1 MGKTRKKTVSA
12 KSPTPSGL
20 SISRSYSTFS
30 CSWSGGY
37 DKYVQ
42 VAKYRNNSPEYA
54 ATGANSTSTT
64 ISVNTNS
71 YYPVTNTILR
81 RVGFYVRGQK
91 KPTTATQT
99 IKKKKYQVTTNW
111 TLSSWSGYKY
121 IDIIPPA
128 APTITVERK
137 GDLYDNEFTINLPNH
152 VNDRGWWATQVQYQH
167 CLRIDKSDTNGSSID
182 SWEPLQTAWIYNS
195 ITQSDTTTF
204 TCRVIESNT
213 VGITNS
219 TNAVRWF
226 RARVAG
232 PGGASA
238 WVYSKVAFKE
248 PYPAIITQA
257 VATDN
262 DRDGCDCTVYWDYQ
276 YSISRPIDTMN
287 VQYAFVYPGGVY
299 TDYVPTNDAT
309 IDESKTYYSVSPQ
322 LVSSPDI
329 DQVWQYYEPTV
340 PLYKP
345 FIDRGIGG
353 SDAPEFVETIKYYM
367 ATEVLSPTSQGLD
380 SYYIPNYGGGYWM
393 YTLTGEPITDKSVLE
408 KVNDAQ
414 YRRDNGIEY
423 VNYITTYTHTTDQ
436 EVNTNITYYTIDEVI
451 NPVEQDIDKYLV
463 MDGIIKYYKSKDIAI
478 DRKKKYYTLDVAP
491 IVTPV
496 IADLPTYYEASSVNY
511 LEPVSEISWQDA
523 PIGSSNSMAVP
534 TPTTGLSTYQA
545 AVGFSIGSKIPKDQ
559 LLYVRV
565 NTVYNSLSTNS
576 KYYRCTD
583 INGEIPNH
591 SSCLSAPTDLTVELR
606 DDNKAYVSATNN
618 SDAYGVRIAVL
629 YIPNMDNED
638 SDAEIIDI
646 LVPDQEGSIGSVV
659 EVPFNY
665 TEGFGIGMYAFIG
678 QYDLSAR
685 INESDSPTSLGYNK
699 YTVSH
704 ILRSDMLS
712 FGGQIPR
719 PPKNV
724 QANYIG
730 DGNVLVTWD
739 WNWKSATAA
748 EVAWSDYSEALDSN
762 SQPTT
767 YEVLSGKHNRLI
779 IRSLET
785 GKNWY
790 FWVRLKKDDNMSVWS
805 NIQSVALTS
814 SPSIPTLSLSKR
826 YITLNDK
833 FTANWTYVSTD
844 GTPQKSAQICLCS
857 MDGSEVSHDKII
869 GSIPNEIQTDPE
881 TQYITF
887 DPISDELNWA
897 EGMDYHLAVQVVSGS
912 GMTSEKWSDP
922 VPISV
927 IAPINC
933 SITESSLTPTDV
945 SEYDPTETYNVGDYV
960 LYRMKDPEDPNK
972 DLMILHVCVEAIEE
986 PELWNSEHWGI
997 DEQKVYLELN
1007 SLPMSVSITPEGNVD
1022 EITMLIERS
1031 QDFFTNRPDESVY
1044 GGYKGEVV
1052 YQDSNIDGEFE
1063 FDQEDLIGY
1072 LDDGAYYYLTARVK
1086 DRFGQTKEVRYEFRV
1101 KWTHQAI
1108 KPTATVVLDE
1118 AHKIN
1123 KITIG
1128 VPELPDGKTQEEWN
1142 AEIAGDV
1149 CDIYRMSADG
1159 FEMLYKDAEF
1169 GKTYVDPYPTIG
1181 DHGGYRVVYRTSN
1194 GDYIMSNNDF
1204 AWIDLDDEEYML
1216 YTHANLISF
1225 ESDIIE
1231 IMYNVSIDNN
1241 WRKDFQE
1248 THYLGGSIQG
1258 DWNPG
1263 VSKTTSISA
1272 NISSKDWD
1280 EVSAMRRLARYEGLC
1295 HVRTLDGSNYVAN
1308 VEVSERIPYEIY
1320 YDINSDENTKINE
1333 YSLSITRVDP
1343 IETDGMTLEEWE
1355 ESLIDEGEN
1364 EEIIEP

>member
-1 MGKTRKKTVSA
+1 MGKKRTKKEYPTT
-12 KSPTPSGL
+12 PTPSGL
-20 SISRSYSTFS
+20 GISRSLSTFS

-42 VAKYRNNSPEYA
+42 FAEYRNDGLIGYRNN
-54 ATGANSTSTT
+54 GANTTSAS
-64 ISVNTNS
+64 ISINTNS
-71 YYPVTNTILR
+71 YYPITNTKLT

-91 KPTTATQT
+91 NPTTGTKT
-99 IKKKKYQVTTNW
+99 IKKKKYTVTYYW
-111 TLSSWSGYKY
+111 KLSGWSGYTY
-121 IDIIPPA
+121 IDIVPPL
-128 APTITVERK
+128 APTVTVERK

-167 CLRIDKSDTNGSSID
+167 CLRIDKSDVDGSAID
-182 SWEPLQTAWIYNS
+182 TWEPAQTQTIYNGV
-195 ITQSDTTTF
+195 TQSDTTTF
-204 TCRVIESNT
+204 TCRVVESDT
-213 VGITNS
+213 VGIANA

-226 RARVAG
+226 RARVRGPAG
-232 PGGASA
+232 DSE

-248 PYPAIITQA
+248 PYPAVITQA

-262 DRDGCDCTVYWDYQ
+262 DRDSCDCTVYWDYQ

-299 TDYVPTNDAT
+299 TDYIPTNDTT
-309 IDESKTYYSVSPQ
+309 IDELKTYYSVSPS
-322 LVSSPDI
+322 LVAEPDI
-329 DQVWQYYEPTV
+329 DKVWQYYEASI

-345 FIDRGIGG
+345 FINRDPSSGG
-353 SDAPEFVETIKYYM
+353 DTPEIVSGDKYYV
-367 ATEVLSPTSQGLD
+367 TNEVVEPVSQNLEY
-380 SYYIPNYGGGYWM
+380 YYIPNYGGGYWI
-393 YTLTGEPITDKSVLE
+393 YTLTGEPITDKSIL
-408 KVNDAQ
+408 KNVNDPQ

-436 EVNTNITYYTIDEVI
+436 EVDENTTYYLINEVL
-451 NPVEQDIDKYLV
+451 NPVQSEANTYLI

-478 DRKKKYYTLDVAP
+478 DKKKKYYTLDVAP
-491 IVTPV
+491 IETPV
-496 IADLPTYYEASSVNY
+496 VADLPTYYEESAVNY
-511 LEPVSEISWQDA
+511 LEPVSDISWQDA
-523 PIGSSNSMAVP
+523 AIGSSNSMAVP
-534 TPTTGLSTYQA
+534 TPTKGLETYQA
-545 AVGFSIGSKIPKDQ
+545 AVGFTIGSKIPKDQ

-565 NTVYNSLSTNS
+565 NTVYNSLSVNS

-583 INGEIPNH
+583 VNGEIPNH
-591 SSCLSAPTDLTVELR
+591 ASCLSAPTDLTVELR

-618 SDAYGVRIAVL
+618 SDAYGVKIAVL
-629 YIPNMDNED
+629 YIPNMDNKD
-638 SDAEIIDI
+638 SDAEVIDVLI
-646 LVPDQEGSIGSVV
+646 PDQEGSISSVV

-665 TEGFGIGMYAFIG
+665 TDGFGIGMYAFIG

-685 INESDSPTSLGYNK
+685 ITESDSPTALGYNK

-704 ILRSDMLS
+704 LLRSDMLT

-719 PPKNV
+719 PPRNV
-724 QANYIG
+724 QAVYIN

-739 WNWKSATAA
+739 WNWKAATAA

-779 IRSLET
+779 VRSLET

-790 FWVRLKKDDNMSVWS
+790 FWVRLKNSDNVSVWS
-805 NIQSVALTS
+805 NIQSVSLTS

-857 MDGSEVSHDKII
+857 INGGEVSHEKII
-869 GSIPNEIQTDPE
+869 GSIPNESNTDPE

-887 DPISDELNWA
+887 NPISNELNWA

-933 SITESSLTPTDV
+933 AITESSLTPSGV
-945 SEYDPTETYNVGDYV
+945 SEYDPTETYEIGDYV
-960 LYRMKDPEDPNK
+960 LYRMKDPDDLSK
-972 DLMILHVCVEAIEE
+972 DLMVLFKCVETISE

-997 DEQKVYLELN
+997 DNQKTHLELN
-1007 SLPMSVSITPEGNVD
+1007 SLPMSVTITPEGDVD
-1022 EITMLIERS
+1022 EITMVIERS

-1044 GGYKGEVV
+1044 GGYAGEVV
-1052 YQDSNIDGEFE
+1052 YQDRNIDGEFE

-1072 LDDGAYYYLTARVK
+1072 LDDRAYYYLTARVK
-1086 DRFGQTKEVRYEFRV
+1086 DRFGQIKEVRYEFRV
-1101 KWTHQAI
+1101 NWSHQAI
-1108 KPTATVVLDE
+1108 MPSATVVLDE
-1118 AHKIN
+1118 QYGAN
-1123 KITIG
+1123 KITID
-1128 VPELPDGKTQEEWN
+1128 VPNIPDGKTEEEWN
-1142 AEIAGDV
+1142 TEIEGDV

-1159 FEMLYKDAEF
+1159 FELLYKDAEF
-1169 GKTYVDPYPTIG
+1169 GETYVDPYPTIG
-1181 DHGGYRVVYRTSN
+1181 DHGGYRVVYRTKN

-1204 AWIDLDDEEYML
+1204 AWVDLDDEEYML
-1216 YTHANLISF
+1216 YTRANIISF
-1225 ESDIIE
+1225 ESDNLE
-1231 IMYNVSIDNN
+1231 ILYNVSVDNN

-1263 VSKTTSISA
+1263 VSKTTSMTA
-1272 NISSKDWD
+1272 NIPSKNWN
-1280 EVSAMRRLARYEGLC
+1280 EVSAIRRLARYEGLC

-1308 VEVSERIPYEIY
+1308 VEVSEKVPYEIY
-1320 YDINSDENTKINE
+1320 YDMESDENTRINE

-1343 IETDGMTLEEWE
+1343 VDTDGMTLQEWTNSLVIEEE
-1355 ESLIDEGEN
+1355 EPV
-1364 EEIIEP
+1364 EP